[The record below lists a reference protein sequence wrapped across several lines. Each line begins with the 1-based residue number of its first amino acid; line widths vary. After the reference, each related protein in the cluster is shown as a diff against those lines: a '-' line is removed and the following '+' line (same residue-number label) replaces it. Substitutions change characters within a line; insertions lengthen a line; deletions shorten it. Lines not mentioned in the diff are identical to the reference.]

1 LIFSVGGTSA
11 TVICLG
17 TAAAFA
23 FTGAA
28 TSGARLAGKEAW
40 VEASIRAQA
49 LRLRISIQLTAPY
62 QREINNVE
70 FEPLNAK
77 IQDDFAHLGS
87 ADRFQRQGLALQ
99 RYRSSI
105 KETTK
110 VA

>member
-1 LIFSVGGTSA
+1 LPEKKHEWKRQFV
-11 TVICLG
+11 
-17 TAAAFA
+17 
-23 FTGAA
+23 
-28 TSGARLAGKEAW
+28 
-40 VEASIRAQA
+40 
-49 LRLRISIQLTAPY
+49 LRHCACAYRIQLTAPY